1 MNILIGL
8 EAVTAIVQECLIMEN
23 KPDGIF
29 HDVESIITVTDNED
43 GIEEPC
49 IWINHHPTIPA
60 TGSKTS
66 LSSTIKLASTFEF
79 VCIEYDPNPEIAQQ
93 KGQNLASRVVLAIAK
108 NYQLVQK
115 KYGERVIK
123 NIEFNRFNPVGTVQI
138 VGKSDKIPATSVVLD
153 FIHVIDWL
161 NCCKKM
167 IKEEN
172 KR

>member
-1 MNILIGL
+1 MNILTGL
-8 EAVTAIVQECLIMEN
+8 EAVRAIIQECLIMEN
-23 KPDGIF
+23 KPDGIL
-29 HDVESIITVTDNED
+29 HDVESIITVADNED
-43 GIEEPC
+43 GIDEPC
-49 IWINHHPTIPA
+49 IWINQHPTITA
-60 TGSKTS
+60 TDSKTS

-79 VCIEYDPNPEIAQQ
+79 VCIEYDPEPEIAEQ
-93 KGQNLASRVVLAIAK
+93 KGQNLASRVVLAISK

-123 NIEFNRFNPVGTVQI
+123 NIEFNRFQPVGTVQI